1 MGAVETQR
9 TLVKSVPEVWA
20 ELSEDG
26 VLARMLR
33 GRFGEIRLTHLT
45 PESAIKWEGELAAG
59 LVELEPSVFGTR
71 VRLRALIADAPPPPP
86 PPAVA
91 PAAPPRIGLLARLFG
106 RRPPPPPAAPP
117 ALVPAPAPRV
127 DPQQARDALTAILD
141 EIGMARHRPFSRDAG
156 ASARIT

>member
-45 PESAIKWEGELAAG
+45 PESSIEWEGELATG

-71 VRLRALIADAPPPPP
+71 VRLSAMIAEAPPPLP

-91 PAAPPRIGLLARLFG
+91 VAPPPRIGLLARLFG
-106 RRPPPPPAAPP
+106 RRPPPPPQVPP
-117 ALVPAPAPRV
+117 PLVQAPAPLV
-127 DPQQARDALTAILD
+127 DPQQARDALAAILD
-141 EIGMARHRPFSRDAG
+141 EIGTARHRPFSRDAG

>member
-26 VLARMLR
+26 VLARMFR

-45 PESAIKWEGELAAG
+45 PESSIEWEGELAAG

-71 VRLRALIADAPPPPP
+71 VRLSAVIAEAPPPPS

-91 PAAPPRIGLLARLFG
+91 VAAPPRIGLLARLFG
-106 RRPPPPPAAPP
+106 RRPPPRPQAPP
-117 ALVPAPAPRV
+117 PLVQAPAPHV

-141 EIGMARHRPFSRDAG
+141 EIGTARHRPFSRDAG

>member
-26 VLARMLR
+26 VLARMFR

-45 PESAIKWEGELAAG
+45 PESSIEWEGELAAG
-59 LVELEPSVFGTR
+59 LVELEPSFFGTR
-71 VRLRALIADAPPPPP
+71 VRLSALIAEAPPPPS

-91 PAAPPRIGLLARLFG
+91 VAAPPRIGLLARLFG
-106 RRPPPPPAAPP
+106 RRPPPRPQAPP
-117 ALVPAPAPRV
+117 PLVQPPPPEI

-141 EIGMARHRPFSRDAG
+141 EIGAARHRPFSRDAG
-156 ASARIT
+156 ASPRIT

>member
-45 PESAIKWEGELAAG
+45 PESSIEWEGELAAG

-71 VRLRALIADAPPPPP
+71 VRLSALIAEAPPPLP

-91 PAAPPRIGLLARLFG
+91 VAPPPRIGLLARLFG
-106 RRPPPPPAAPP
+106 RRPPPPPQVPP
-117 ALVPAPAPRV
+117 PLVQAPAPQV
-127 DPQQARDALTAILD
+127 DPQQARDALAAILD
-141 EIGMARHRPFSRDAG
+141 EIGTARHRPFSRDAG

>member
-1 MGAVETQR
+1 MGAVQTQR

-26 VLARMLR
+26 VLGRMLR
-33 GRFGEIRLTHLT
+33 GRFGEIRLTHLA
-45 PESAIKWEGELAAG
+45 PESTIEWEGELAAG

-71 VRLRALIADAPPPPP
+71 VRLSALIAEPPPVP
-86 PPAVA
+86 PPAGAVT
-91 PAAPPRIGLLARLFG
+91 APPRIGLLARLFR
-106 RRPPPPPAAPP
+106 RRPPPRPQTPQPFVQAPP
-117 ALVPAPAPRV
+117 PQI

-141 EIGMARHRPFSRDAG
+141 EIGAARHRPFSRDAG

>member
-20 ELSEDG
+20 ELSEEG
-26 VLARMLR
+26 VLGRMLG
-33 GRFGEIRLTHLT
+33 GRFGEIHLTHLT
-45 PESAIKWEGELAAG
+45 PESIIEWEGELAAG

-71 VRLRALIADAPPPPP
+71 VRLSALIAEAPPPVPP
-86 PPAVA
+86 RAVA
-91 PAAPPRIGLLARLFG
+91 EPLPRRRGLLARLFG
-106 RRPPPPPAAPP
+106 RRPAPAAPAPP
-117 ALVPAPAPRV
+117 AVVEAPAPQV

-141 EIGMARHRPFSRDAG
+141 EIGAARHRPFSRDAG

>member
-26 VLARMLR
+26 VLARMFR

-45 PESAIKWEGELAAG
+45 PESSIEWEGELAAG
-59 LVELEPSVFGTR
+59 LVELEPSFFGTR
-71 VRLRALIADAPPPPP
+71 VRLSALIAEAPPPPS

-91 PAAPPRIGLLARLFG
+91 VAAPPRIGLLARLFG
-106 RRPPPPPAAPP
+106 RRPPPRPQAPP
-117 ALVPAPAPRV
+117 PLVQAPAPQV
-127 DPQQARDALTAILD
+127 DHQQARDALTAILE
-141 EIGMARHRPFSRDAG
+141 EIGTARHRPFSRDAG

>member
-1 MGAVETQR
+1 MGAVQTQR

-26 VLARMLR
+26 VLGRLLG
-33 GRFGEIRLTHLT
+33 GRFGEIQLTQLT
-45 PESAIKWEGELAAG
+45 PESSIEWEGELAAG

-71 VRLRALIADAPPPPP
+71 VRLSALIAEAPPP
-86 PPAVA
+86 
-91 PAAPPRIGLLARLFG
+91 APPRAVAEPAPQRRSLLARLFG
-106 RRPPPPPAAPP
+106 RRPAPAPP
-117 ALVPAPAPRV
+117 APATVVEAPAPQV

-141 EIGMARHRPFSRDAG
+141 EIGAARHRPFSRDAG

>member
-1 MGAVETQR
+1 MGAVQTQR

-26 VLARMLR
+26 VLGRMLR

-45 PESAIKWEGELAAG
+45 PESSIEWEGELAAG

-71 VRLRALIADAPPPPP
+71 VRLSALIAEPPPVP
-86 PPAVA
+86 PPAATVT
-91 PAAPPRIGLLARLFG
+91 APPRIGLLARLFR
-106 RRPPPPPAAPP
+106 RRPPPRPQTPPLLVQAPP
-117 ALVPAPAPRV
+117 PPI

-141 EIGMARHRPFSRDAG
+141 EIGAARHRPFSRDAG

>member
-1 MGAVETQR
+1 MGAVQTQR

-26 VLARMLR
+26 VLGRMFR
-33 GRFGEIRLTHLT
+33 GRFGEIHLTHLT
-45 PESAIKWEGELAAG
+45 PESSIAWEGELAAG

-71 VRLRALIADAPPPPP
+71 VRLSALIAEPPPVP
-86 PPAVA
+86 PPAATVT
-91 PAAPPRIGLLARLFG
+91 AAPRIGLLARLFR
-106 RRPPPPPAAPP
+106 RRPPPRPQTPPPLVQAPP
-117 ALVPAPAPRV
+117 PQI

-141 EIGMARHRPFSRDAG
+141 EIGAARHRPFSRDAG

>member
-1 MGAVETQR
+1 MGAVQAQR

-26 VLARMLR
+26 VLGRMLG

-45 PESAIKWEGELAAG
+45 PESSIEWESELAAG

-71 VRLRALIADAPPPPP
+71 VRLSALIAEPPP

-91 PAAPPRIGLLARLFG
+91 VTAPPRIGLLARLFSRRLP
-106 RRPPPPPAAPP
+106 RRPQTPPPLVQAPP
-117 ALVPAPAPRV
+117 PQI
-127 DPQQARDALTAILD
+127 DPQQARDTLTAILD
-141 EIGMARHRPFSRDAG
+141 EIGAARHRPFSRDAG

>member
-1 MGAVETQR
+1 MGTGETQR
-9 TLVKSVPEVWA
+9 TLVKSMPELWA

-45 PESAIKWEGELAAG
+45 PESSIEWEGELAAG

-71 VRLRALIADAPPPPP
+71 VRLSALIAEAPPPSP
-86 PPAVA
+86 PPAVEAAA
-91 PAAPPRIGLLARLFG
+91 PARIGLLARLFG
-106 RRPPPPPAAPP
+106 RRPRPRPPAPPP
-117 ALVPAPAPRV
+117 LVPAPIPQV
-127 DPQQARDALTAILD
+127 DPHQARDALAAILD
-141 EIGMARHRPFSRDAG
+141 EIGTARHRPFSRDAG

>member
-20 ELSEDG
+20 ELSEAG
-26 VLARMLR
+26 TLGRIFQ
-33 GRFGEIRLTHLT
+33 GRFGEIRITHLA
-45 PESAIKWEGELAAG
+45 PESIIEWEGELAAG

-71 VRLRALIADAPPPPP
+71 VRLSALIAEPPPVP
-86 PPAVA
+86 PPAATVT
-91 PAAPPRIGLLARLFG
+91 APPRIGLLARLFR
-106 RRPPPPPAAPP
+106 RRPPPRPQTPPPLVQAPP
-117 ALVPAPAPRV
+117 PQI

-141 EIGMARHRPFSRDAG
+141 EIGAARHRPFSRDAG

>member
-45 PESAIKWEGELAAG
+45 PESAIEWEGELAAG
-59 LVELEPSVFGTR
+59 LVALEPSVFGTR
-71 VRLRALIADAPPPPP
+71 VRLSALIADATPPP

-91 PAAPPRIGLLARLFG
+91 PAAAPRIGLLARLFG
-106 RRPPPPPAAPP
+106 RRPPPFPQAPP
-117 ALVPAPAPRV
+117 ALVQAPAPRV

-141 EIGMARHRPFSRDAG
+141 EIGTARHRPFSRDAG
-156 ASARIT
+156 AAARIT

>member
-26 VLARMLR
+26 VLARMFR

-45 PESAIKWEGELAAG
+45 PESSIEWEGELAAG

-71 VRLRALIADAPPPPP
+71 VRLSAVIAEAPPPPS

-91 PAAPPRIGLLARLFG
+91 VAAPPRIGLLARLFG
-106 RRPPPPPAAPP
+106 RRPPPRPQAPP
-117 ALVPAPAPRV
+117 PLVQAPAPHV
-127 DPQQARDALTAILD
+127 DPQQARDALTAILE
-141 EIGMARHRPFSRDAG
+141 EIGTARHRPFSRDAG

>member
-26 VLARMLR
+26 VLARMFR

-45 PESAIKWEGELAAG
+45 PESSIEWEGELAAG
-59 LVELEPSVFGTR
+59 LVELEPSFFGTR
-71 VRLRALIADAPPPPP
+71 VRLSALIAEAPLPPS

-91 PAAPPRIGLLARLFG
+91 VAAPPRIGLLARLFG
-106 RRPPPPPAAPP
+106 RRPPPRPQAPP
-117 ALVPAPAPRV
+117 PLVQAPAPQV
-127 DPQQARDALTAILD
+127 DHQQARDALTAILE
-141 EIGMARHRPFSRDAG
+141 EIGTARHRPFSRDAG

>member
-45 PESAIKWEGELAAG
+45 PETSIEWEGELAAG
-59 LVELEPSVFGTR
+59 LVQLEPSVFGTR
-71 VRLRALIADAPPPPP
+71 VRLSAMMADAPAPPPP
-86 PPAVA
+86 AAEV
-91 PAAPPRIGLLARLFG
+91 AAPRRIGLLARLFG
-106 RRPPPPPAAPP
+106 RRRPPRPQAPPP
-117 ALVPAPAPRV
+117 LEQAPAPEV
-127 DPQQARDALTAILD
+127 DPQRAHDALTAILD
-141 EIGMARHRPFSRDAG
+141 EIGTARHRPFSRDAG

>member
-1 MGAVETQR
+1 
-9 TLVKSVPEVWA
+9 VWA
-20 ELSEDG
+20 ELSEEG
-26 VLARMLR
+26 VLGRMLR

-45 PESAIKWEGELAAG
+45 PESSIEWEGELAAG

-71 VRLRALIADAPPPPP
+71 VRLSALIAEAPPPAP

-91 PAAPPRIGLLARLFG
+91 AAPQRRGLLARLFG
-106 RRPPPPPAAPP
+106 RRPPPLPPAPP
-117 ALVPAPAPRV
+117 AVVQAPAPHL

-141 EIGMARHRPFSRDAG
+141 EIGAARHRPFSRDAG

>member
-26 VLARMLR
+26 VLARMFR

-45 PESAIKWEGELAAG
+45 PESSIEWEGELAAG

-71 VRLRALIADAPPPPP
+71 VRLNALIAEAPPPPP
-86 PPAVA
+86 PPAV
-91 PAAPPRIGLLARLFG
+91 GLLARLFG
-106 RRPPPPPAAPP
+106 RRPPPRPQAPP
-117 ALVPAPAPRV
+117 PLVQAPAPHV
-127 DPQQARDALTAILD
+127 DPQQARDALTAILE
-141 EIGMARHRPFSRDAG
+141 EIGTARHRPFSRDAG